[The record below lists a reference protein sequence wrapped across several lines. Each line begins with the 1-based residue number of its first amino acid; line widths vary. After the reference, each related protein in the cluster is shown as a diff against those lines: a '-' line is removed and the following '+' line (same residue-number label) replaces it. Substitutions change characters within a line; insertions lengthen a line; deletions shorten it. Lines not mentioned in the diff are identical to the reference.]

1 MGAVGG
7 FLFFGIGEGLFLSLN
22 KSGVMFSNRDFASL
36 PTTFSACRFRHHYFA
51 QTWST
56 VFKRFHCI

>member
-22 KSGVMFSNRDFASL
+22 KSGVML
-36 PTTFSACRFRHHYFA
+36 
-51 QTWST
+51 
-56 VFKRFHCI
+56 FKP